1 MGFSESSVDK
11 ESACNVGNPGS
22 IPGSGRPAR
31 EGIGYPLQ
39 DSWASLMAQLVKNL
53 PAKQETWVWS
63 LGWEDP
69 LEKERLRI
77 PVFWPGEFH
86 GLYSLWGHK
95 ESDMTERLSLS
106 LFNSDTDHVVSV
118 NVGRL
123 DLEKTYCRQQKWIRT
138 CTHCPRLL
146 SQASSACSWP
156 LTEHSGNITADSFP
170 LTQQPPGASYVWGL
184 TRLLLRCPQSS
195 VCRGP
200 SYSHFSSHSPCAGVT
215 PAPEQK
221 AVLASSLLFDP
232 SPLN

>member
-22 IPGSGRPAR
+22 IPGLGRPAG

-123 DLEKTYCRQQKWIRT
+123 DLEKTYCRQQK
-138 CTHCPRLL
+138 
-146 SQASSACSWP
+146 
-156 LTEHSGNITADSFP
+156 
-170 LTQQPPGASYVWGL
+170 
-184 TRLLLRCPQSS
+184 
-195 VCRGP
+195 
-200 SYSHFSSHSPCAGVT
+200 
-215 PAPEQK
+215 
-221 AVLASSLLFDP
+221 
-232 SPLN
+232 

>member
-22 IPGSGRPAR
+22 IPGSGRPAG

-123 DLEKTYCRQQKWIRT
+123 DLEKTYCRQQK
-138 CTHCPRLL
+138 
-146 SQASSACSWP
+146 
-156 LTEHSGNITADSFP
+156 
-170 LTQQPPGASYVWGL
+170 
-184 TRLLLRCPQSS
+184 
-195 VCRGP
+195 
-200 SYSHFSSHSPCAGVT
+200 
-215 PAPEQK
+215 
-221 AVLASSLLFDP
+221 
-232 SPLN
+232 